1 MFEEDFGAM
10 GARRGHRAAGPTAIP
25 SDTKFQLA
33 LAAINT
39 LFRLLHTIHDN
50 AKTVWE
56 EGGAEL
62 VKRIILLAS
71 HLTDSFEEAATK
83 LLVVF
88 FSHRHVQ
95 ASVRKA
101 GAVLLIQRGMP
112 LSRTHGCYV
121 VLWLFIPV

>member
-1 MFEEDFGAM
+1 MVFEEDYGAM
-10 GARRGHRAAGPTAIP
+10 RAHRGHRVGGPTAIP
-25 SDTKFQLA
+25 SDTKFQLT

-50 AKTVWE
+50 AKAVWE

-62 VKRIILLAS
+62 VKRIILLAT
-71 HLTDSFEEAATK
+71 HLTTSFEDPATK

-95 ASVRKA
+95 AAVRKA
-101 GAVLLIQRGMP
+101 GSLLPTQRG
-112 LSRTHGCYV
+112 R
-121 VLWLFIPV
+121 PVTRM